1 MSHSRQKD
9 AAYVTIGQVAQ
20 AAGVSK
26 TTISRYISGQYE
38 ALADSTRQRI
48 EETIAAL
55 NYRPNQLARGLKRG
69 RSNLIGVILA
79 DISNPFSTAIM
90 RGVEDVAKFHGYS
103 IVVWNTDNDAQKE
116 RDYIFIAQSHK
127 IDGLIINTTGQNNA
141 FLRDLGGQKTPIVLV
156 DRKVPDLNFDTVC
169 TDNRSA
175 TETAL
180 HYLLEKEYERV
191 ALFTE
196 PVEGISSR
204 TERLETFSR
213 ILAENGH
220 VSTSDVYVVDAHNQ
234 AHLEKSLLQ
243 FLYDSRGQLRAILA
257 GNGVLLLKL
266 SRTFQR
272 LGIRVP
278 ESVSYLGFD
287 DPEWALLVGSGIT
300 TIAQPTYQIGV
311 TAMNRIILRIGQ
323 EDGLTPEIVELPG
336 ELIVR
341 GSTPGKMT

>member
-1 MSHSRQKD
+1 MSHFHQKD
-9 AAYVTIGQVAQ
+9 TAFVTIGQVAQ

-26 TTISRYISGQYE
+26 TTISRYISGQYDS
-38 ALADSTRQRI
+38 LADSTRKKI

-90 RGVEDVAKFHGYS
+90 RGVEDVAKLHGYS
-103 IVVWNTDNDAQKE
+103 VVVWNTDNDAQKE
-116 RDYIFIAQSHK
+116 RDYMLIAQSHH

-141 FLRDLGGQKTPIVLV
+141 FLRDLGVQKTPIVLV

-169 TDNRSA
+169 IDNRSA

-180 HYLLEKEYERV
+180 HYLLEKKYERI

-204 TERLETFSR
+204 TERQETFSR
-213 ILAENGH
+213 MLADNGH
-220 VSTSDVYVVDAHNQ
+220 PSTSDIYVVDAYHQ

-243 FLYDSRGQLRAILA
+243 FLYDSRGQFRTVLA

-266 SRTFQR
+266 CLTFQK
-272 LGIRVP
+272 LGIGVP
-278 ESVSYLGFD
+278 ESVSCLGFD

-311 TAMNRIILRIGQ
+311 AAMNRIIFRIGQ
-323 EDGLTPEIVELPG
+323 GDGLTSELVELPG

-341 GSTPGKMT
+341 GSTPGKMA